1 MNDVPAFPQPVSGTV
16 VPRFGDVATFMRLPL
31 LRNPAD
37 VEIGMV
43 GVPWDGGTTNRPGA
57 RHGPRQMRDLSTM
70 MRRVHH
76 VTGVAPYELAKCGDL
91 GDAPVNPASLD
102 DSLERIEHFF
112 AKLHAAGAV
121 PLSAGGDH
129 LITLPIMRGIR
140 KGLPPLGMVHFD
152 AHSDTW
158 DTYFGGYKYTHGTP
172 FRRAVEEG
180 LLDPKRVVQIGI
192 RGSLYKRDDNDWAVE
207 QGMRVITI
215 EEYFDLGV
223 DKVIAEA
230 RRVVGDGPTYVSFD
244 VDGLDPAYAPGT
256 GTPEIGGYTPHE
268 AQRMLRGLRGLD
280 LVGGDVVEVSP
291 PFDMSGNT
299 ALVGVTMMWE
309 ILCLLAEAVAKRKGR
324 ILTICGPRASSAPR
338 DHEARMAQSNHD
350 AKRAVH
356 MSRQTVADDLV
367 FDSVGIEEIEPAAGV
382 VVVVGERPQAGG
394 DDLCLGRRRDR
405 RPRRRC
411 G

>member
-1 MNDVPAFPQPVSGTV
+1 
-16 VPRFGDVATFMRLPL
+16 
-31 LRNPAD
+31 
-37 VEIGMV
+37 
-43 GVPWDGGTTNRPGA
+43 
-57 RHGPRQMRDLSTM
+57 MRDLSTM

-76 VTGVAPYELAKCGDL
+76 VTGIAPYELAKCGDL
-91 GDAPVNPASLD
+91 GDASVNPASVD
-102 DSLERIEHFF
+102 DSLERITKFYT
-112 AKLHAAGAV
+112 KLHGAGAI

-129 LITLPIMRGIR
+129 LITLPIMRGIAR
-140 KGLPPLGMVHFD
+140 GQAPLGMVHFD

-192 RGSLYKRDDNDWAVE
+192 RGSLYKRDDNAWAVE

-223 DKVIAEA
+223 EKVIAEA
-230 RRVVGDGPTYVSFD
+230 RSVVGHGPTYVSFD

-268 AQRMLRGLRGLD
+268 AQRMLRGLRGLN

-309 ILCLLAEAVAKRKGR
+309 ILCLLAEAVGKRKGR
-324 ILTICGPRASSAPR
+324 L
-338 DHEARMAQSNHD
+338 
-350 AKRAVH
+350 
-356 MSRQTVADDLV
+356 
-367 FDSVGIEEIEPAAGV
+367 
-382 VVVVGERPQAGG
+382 
-394 DDLCLGRRRDR
+394 
-405 RPRRRC
+405 
-411 G
+411 